1 MRPVGSSTTAP
12 TDQTHTQPHGE
23 NQADCELLIDIDFF
37 DAHGRWNPTHV
48 VFCAAENE
56 ARAKSLWTRCF
67 RGFMALHGK
76 LWAKNYL
83 SSHFKNKPEATK
95 LLRTIQET
103 GMVDNRSFRETV
115 AHCTLLYENLNNAD
129 LKEPQKKYQIVTE
142 SPIQNL
148 EKIVIQHFKE
158 IDWEKLSNERKF
170 DWVTLDMAHNI
181 ERIFENLTPN
191 EHNDK
196 VALAF
201 REFMG
206 HFDKWVGDPPARSG
220 AQPTPMEQFSLAV
233 ESIQYQERADIAD
246 IIFGAI
252 DKYICRSEDE
262 KILNELPAIEG
273 KTKGQQIS
281 SLEGS

>member
-1 MRPVGSSTTAP
+1 MRPLGSAATTP
-12 TDQTHTQPHGE
+12 TTQTHTHSNGE
-23 NQADCELLIDIDFF
+23 TQADRELLIDIDFF
-37 DAHGRWNPTHV
+37 DAQGRWNPTHV
-48 VFCAAENE
+48 VFCTAEDKT
-56 ARAKSLWTRCF
+56 RAKSLWTRCF
-67 RGFMALHGK
+67 RGLMALHGK

-83 SSHFKNKPEATK
+83 SSHFQNKPEATK
-95 LLRTIQET
+95 LLQTIQET
-103 GMVDNRSFRETV
+103 GVVDNRSFRETV

-129 LKEPQKKYQIVTE
+129 LKEPQKKYQVVTE

-158 IDWEKLSNERKF
+158 IDWKKLSNECKF

-206 HFDKWVGDPPARSG
+206 HFDKWVGDLPANSG
-220 AQPTPMEQFSLAV
+220 AQLTLIDQFLLAD
-233 ESIQYQERADIAD
+233 ESIQYQKRADITD

-262 KILNELPAIEG
+262 KILNELRAIVG
-273 KTKGQQIS
+273 KTKGQKIS